1 VKPLAPGLRGAWHA
15 LPGFADSAAAAGNTG
30 VAVVSSQALI
40 GWCEQAA
47 HRAIADYHD
56 PGEATLGVGFDLAH
70 VAPARLGSEVVAEA
84 EVVAVEGRRIS
95 FEVRAA
101 QDGVT
106 LLHGRHERV
115 VVDFARFL
123 DQAGL
128 PPPRQPLC
136 HERLEFWFDF
146 HSPWCY
152 LASHR
157 IGALARRHGLALSW
171 RPVHLPRLLQAID
184 GRRQLEQNVA
194 FLRWYHQDLA
204 DWAAL
209 LGLPLSRHPDY
220 PLRPARAL
228 RAAFLVASDPET
240 RDRTEAF
247 VQRVMCGYWA
257 EGANIED
264 YAVLAE
270 LATDAGLDGARVA
283 ESARDRATKDA
294 LAANLDEAIAAG
306 VFGVPT
312 VALGEKLYFG
322 NDRLELLELHLN
334 GVAAPG
340 ETKRPSP
347 NPLPQA

>member
-1 VKPLAPGLRGAWHA
+1 MKPLAPGLHGEWRA
-15 LPGFADSAAAAGNTG
+15 LPEFTDSAAAAGNTG

-40 GWCEQAA
+40 VWCEQAA

-56 PGEATLGVGFDLAH
+56 PGEATLGVSFELAH
-70 VAPARLGSEVVAEA
+70 VAPARLGREVVAEA
-84 EVVAVEGRRIS
+84 EVAAVEGRRIS

-128 PPPRQPLC
+128 PPPLQTPRHQ
-136 HERLEFWFDF
+136 RLEFWFDF

-171 RPVHLPRLLQAID
+171 RPVHLPRLLQALD
-184 GRRQLEQNVA
+184 GGPPAEQKPA
-194 FLRWYHQDLA
+194 FLRWYQQDLA

-209 LGLPLSRHPDY
+209 LGLPLRRHPDY
-220 PLRPARAL
+220 PLRPAQAL
-228 RAAFLVASDPET
+228 RAAFLVAADPQT
-240 RDRTEAF
+240 RDRIEAF
-247 VQRVMCGYWA
+247 VQRVMRAYWA

-270 LATDAGLDGARVA
+270 LATDTGLDGARA
-283 ESARDRATKDA
+283 IAGAQDRATKDA
-294 LAANLDEAIAAG
+294 LAANGEAAIAAG

-312 VALGEKLYFG
+312 VALGGKLYFG

-340 ETKRPSP
+340 ET
-347 NPLPQA
+347 

>member
-1 VKPLAPGLRGAWHA
+1 MKPLAPGPRGAWRA
-15 LPGFADSAAAAGNTG
+15 LPEFTDSAAAAGNTG
-30 VAVVSSQALI
+30 VSLVSSQALI
-40 GWCEQAA
+40 VWCEQAA

-56 PGEATLGVGFDLAH
+56 PGEATLGVHFDLAH
-70 VAPARLGSEVVAEA
+70 VAPARLGREVVAEA
-84 EVVAVEGRRIS
+84 EVVAVEGRRIT
-95 FEVRAA
+95 FEVRAT

-106 LLHGRHERV
+106 LLHGRHQRA
-115 VVDFARFL
+115 VVDFAGFL
-123 DQAGL
+123 DNAGL
-128 PPPRQPLC
+128 PPPLAPPR

-171 RPVHLPRLLQAID
+171 RPVHLPRLLQALH
-184 GRRQLEQNVA
+184 GAPPPEMKPA
-194 FLRWYHQDLA
+194 FKRWYEQDLA

-228 RAAFLVASDPET
+228 RAALQIAAQPATQEHI
-240 RDRTEAF
+240 EAF
-247 VQRVMCGYWA
+247 VQRVTRGYWA

-270 LATDAGLDGARVA
+270 WATEAGLDGARVIE
-283 ESARDRATKDA
+283 ESQDQATKDA
-294 LAANLDEAIAAG
+294 LAANLEAAIGAG

-340 ETKRPSP
+340 AT
-347 NPLPQA
+347 

>member
-1 VKPLAPGLRGAWHA
+1 MKPLTPGPRGTWRA
-15 LPGFADSAAAAGNTG
+15 LPEFTDSAAAAGNTG

-40 GWCEQAA
+40 VWCEQAA

-56 PGEATLGVGFDLAH
+56 PGEATLGVVFDLAH
-70 VAPARLGSEVVAEA
+70 IAPARLGREVVAEA
-84 EVVAVEGRRIS
+84 EVVAVEGRRIT
-95 FEVRAA
+95 FEVRAT

-106 LLHGRHERV
+106 LLHGRHERAV
-115 VVDFARFL
+115 IDFARFL

-128 PPPRQPLC
+128 PPPLQTPR
-136 HERLEFWFDF
+136 HERLEYWFDF

-152 LASHR
+152 LSSHR

-171 RPVHLPRLLQAID
+171 RPVHLPRLLRAVNGQPPP
-184 GRRQLEQNVA
+184 EMKPA
-194 FLRWYHQDLA
+194 FKHWYFQDLA

-228 RAAFLVASDPET
+228 RAAFLIAADPET
-240 RDRTEAF
+240 RDRIEAF
-247 VQRVMCGYWA
+247 VQRVMRGYWA

-264 YAVLAE
+264 FAVLAE
-270 LATDAGLDGARVA
+270 FATDAGLDGARVVEGA
-283 ESARDRATKDA
+283 QRPATKDA
-294 LAANLDEAIAAG
+294 LDANLETAIAAG

-312 VALGEKLYFG
+312 VALGGKLYFG

-334 GVAAPG
+334 GVARPG
-340 ETKRPSP
+340 ETYP
-347 NPLPQA
+347 A

>member
-1 VKPLAPGLRGAWHA
+1 VKPLAPGPRGAWRA
-15 LPGFADSAAAAGNTG
+15 LPEFTDSAAAAGNTG

-40 GWCEQAA
+40 AWCEQAA
-47 HRAIADYHD
+47 HRAIADYHE

-70 VAPARLGSEVVAEA
+70 VAPARLGREVVAEA
-84 EVVAVEGRRIS
+84 EVVAVEGRRIT

-106 LLHGRHERV
+106 VLHGRHVRV
-115 VVDFARFL
+115 VVDRARFL
-123 DQAGL
+123 DRAGL
-128 PPPRQPLC
+128 PAPLSPPR
-136 HERLEFWFDF
+136 HRRLEFWFDF

-157 IGALARRHGLALSW
+157 IGALARRHGLALVW
-171 RPVHLPRLLQAID
+171 RPVHLPRLLQALSE
-184 GRRQLEQNVA
+184 GPPAEPKPA
-194 FLRWYHQDLA
+194 FKRWYEQDLA

-209 LGLPLSRHPDY
+209 MGLPLRWHPDF

-228 RAAFLVASDPET
+228 RAAFAVAAEPET
-240 RDRTEAF
+240 RDRIEAF
-247 VQRVMCGYWA
+247 VQRVMRGYWA

-270 LATDAGLDGARVA
+270 LASDAGLDGARVTEGA
-283 ESARDRATKDA
+283 QRPATKEA
-294 LAANLDEAIAAG
+294 LAANLDAAIAAG

-312 VALGEKLYFG
+312 LALGEKLYFG

-340 ETKRPSP
+340 VARATPTP
-347 NPLPQA
+347 DLGA

>member
-1 VKPLAPGLRGAWHA
+1 MKPLAPGSRGEWRA
-15 LPGFADSAAAAGNTG
+15 LPEFTDSAAAAGNTG

-40 GWCEQAA
+40 VWCEQAA

-56 PGEATLGVGFDLAH
+56 PGEATLGVGFELAH
-70 VAPARLGSEVVAEA
+70 LAPARLGREVVAEA
-84 EVVAVEGRRIS
+84 TVAAVEGRRIT

-106 LLHGRHERV
+106 VLQGRHVRV
-115 VVDFARFL
+115 VVDHARFL
-123 DQAGL
+123 EKAGL
-128 PPPRQPLC
+128 PAPLSPPR
-136 HERLEFWFDF
+136 HERLEYWFDF

-157 IGALARRHGLALSW
+157 IPALARRHGLALVW
-171 RPVHLPRLLQAID
+171 RPVHLPRLLQAVNGGPPPERKPVIK
-184 GRRQLEQNVA
+184 
-194 FLRWYHQDLA
+194 RWSEQDLA

-228 RAAFLVASDPET
+228 RAALLVATDPET
-240 RDRTEAF
+240 REHIEAF
-247 VQRVMCGYWA
+247 VQRVMRGYWA

-270 LATDAGLDGARVA
+270 FATNAGLDGARVIA
-283 ESARDRATKDA
+283 ESQDRATKDA
-294 LAANLDEAIAAG
+294 LAANLEEAIAAG
-306 VFGVPT
+306 LFGVPT
-312 VALGEKLYFG
+312 VVLGEKLYFG

-340 ETKRPSP
+340 ET
-347 NPLPQA
+347 

>member
-1 VKPLAPGLRGAWHA
+1 MKPLAPGARGAWRA
-15 LPGFADSAAAAGNTG
+15 LPEFTDSAAAAGNIG

-40 GWCEQAA
+40 VWCEQAA
-47 HRAIADYHD
+47 HRAIADYHE

-70 VAPARLGSEVVAEA
+70 VAPARLDREVVAEA
-84 EVVAVEGRRIS
+84 EVAAVEGRRIT
-95 FEVRAA
+95 FEVRAL

-106 LLHGRHERV
+106 VLHGHHVRV
-115 VVDFARFL
+115 VVDHAGFL
-123 DQAGL
+123 DKAGL
-128 PPPRQPLC
+128 PAPLIPPR

-171 RPVHLPRLLQAID
+171 RPLHLPRLIQAID
-184 GRRQLEQNVA
+184 GRRPREPNAA
-194 FLRWYHQDLA
+194 FLRWYDQDLA

-209 LGLPLSRHPDY
+209 LDLPLRRHPDD

-228 RAAFLVASDPET
+228 RAAVLVAADPKT
-240 RDRTEAF
+240 RERSEAF
-247 VQRVMCGYWA
+247 VLRVMRGYWA

-264 YAVLAE
+264 DAVLAE
-270 LATDAGLDGARVA
+270 LATEAGLDGARVA
-283 ESARDRATKDA
+283 EGTRSQVTKDA
-294 LAANLDEAIAAG
+294 LADNLDAAIAAG
-306 VFGVPT
+306 VFGVPS
-312 VALGEKLYFG
+312 VVLGEKLYFG

-340 ETKRPSP
+340 VSQPAPTPDP
-347 NPLPQA
+347 GA

>member
-1 VKPLAPGLRGAWHA
+1 MKPLTPGLRGEWRAV
-15 LPGFADSAAAAGNTG
+15 PEFGDSAAAAGNTG

-40 GWCEQAA
+40 VWCEKAA
-47 HRAIADYHD
+47 HRAIAGHYD

-70 VAPARLGSEVVAEA
+70 VAPARLGREVVAAA
-84 EVVAVEGRRIS
+84 EVAAVEGRRIT

-106 LLHGRHERV
+106 VLHGRHVRA
-115 VVDFARFL
+115 VVDHARFL
-123 DQAGL
+123 DKAGL
-128 PPPRQPLC
+128 PAPAPSAQQSPR

-152 LASHR
+152 LAGHR
-157 IGALARRHGLALSW
+157 IGALARRHGLALVW

-184 GRRQLEQNVA
+184 GRRPLEQNAA
-194 FLRWYHQDLA
+194 FLRWYQQDQA

-209 LGLPLSRHPDY
+209 LGLPLSQHPDY

-228 RAAFLVASDPET
+228 RAAFLVAANPET

-247 VQRVMCGYWA
+247 VLRVMRGYWA

-264 YAVLAE
+264 YAVLAA
-270 LATDAGLDGARVA
+270 LATEAGLDGGRVA
-283 ESARDRATKDA
+283 EGARSEAAKRA

-312 VALGEKLYFG
+312 MALGEKLYFG
-322 NDRLELLELHLN
+322 NDRLDLLELHLN
-334 GVAAPG
+334 GVATPDV
-340 ETKRPSP
+340 TR
-347 NPLPQA
+347 

>member
-1 VKPLAPGLRGAWHA
+1 VKPLTPGTRGAWRA
-15 LPGFADSAAAAGNTG
+15 LPGFTDSAAAAGNIG

-40 GWCEQAA
+40 VWCEQAA
-47 HRAIADYHD
+47 HRAIADHHD

-70 VAPARLGSEVVAEA
+70 VAPARLGREVVAEA
-84 EVVAVEGRRIS
+84 EVGAVAGRRITS
-95 FEVRAA
+95 AVRAT

-128 PPPRQPLC
+128 PPPLQTPR

-157 IGALARRHGLALSW
+157 IGALARRHGLALDW
-171 RPVHLPRLLQAID
+171 RPLHLPRLLQAID
-184 GRRQLEQNVA
+184 GRRPLEQNPA
-194 FLRWYHQDLA
+194 FLRWYQQDKA

-209 LGLPLSRHPDY
+209 LGLRLKPHPDY

-228 RAAFLVASDPET
+228 RAALQVAADPET

-247 VQRVMCGYWA
+247 VQRVMRGYWA

-270 LATDAGLDGARVA
+270 LAADAGLDGGRIAADARQP
-283 ESARDRATKDA
+283 ATKDA
-294 LAANLDEAIAAG
+294 LAANLEAAIAAG

-312 VALGEKLYFG
+312 MALGEKLYFG

-334 GVAAPG
+334 GVAPPG
-340 ETKRPSP
+340 ET
-347 NPLPQA
+347 

>member
-1 VKPLAPGLRGAWHA
+1 VKPLSPGPRGEWRA
-15 LPGFADSAAAAGNTG
+15 LPEFTDSAAAAGNIG

-40 GWCEQAA
+40 VWCEQAA

-56 PGEATLGVGFDLAH
+56 PGEATLGVGFELAH
-70 VAPARLGSEVVAEA
+70 VAPARLGREVVAEA
-84 EVVAVEGRRIS
+84 EVVAVEGRRIT
-95 FEVRAA
+95 FDVRAA

-106 LLHGRHERV
+106 VLQGSHVRV
-115 VVDFARFL
+115 VVDHARFL

-128 PPPRQPLC
+128 PAPLRPPR
-136 HERLEFWFDF
+136 HEHLEFWFDF

-152 LASHR
+152 LASAR
-157 IGALARRHGLALSW
+157 IGALARRHGLSLSW
-171 RPVHLPRLLQAID
+171 RPVHLPRLLRAVN
-184 GRRQLEQNVA
+184 GAPPPERKPAVK
-194 FLRWYHQDLA
+194 RWSEQDLA

-228 RAAFLVASDPET
+228 RAAFLVAADPQT

-247 VQRVMCGYWA
+247 VLRVMRGYWS

-270 LATDAGLDGARVA
+270 FATEAGLDSARVA
-283 ESARDRATKDA
+283 QGAQERATKDA
-294 LAANLDEAIAAG
+294 LAANLEEAIAAG

-312 VALGEKLYFG
+312 MALGDKLYFG

-340 ETKRPSP
+340 E
-347 NPLPQA
+347 A